1 MKMKRMKKKIYNKHY
16 NLYKIILSN
25 VYYIMEQTLSLTTA
39 ILTPVAMY
47 TWNNCIK
54 PKIRNPTKIQKHV
67 LLLPSRSGKSY
78 LYSKLASQKNYMV
91 IDVDEFLKTCSSR
104 DEIDRLDMAKKNN
117 SFYEYDLYY
126 KSCADKVL
134 KFVREQIKGNKSL
147 KVLFISSCFNWASQ
161 FKKMLYVVHLPT
173 AIIGMKFLMVKKI
186 IKRKNILGNFRQHF
200 LDSLPSK
207 DACSTYNSLKE
218 LEELVR
224 RRLNLNHHL

>member
-1 MKMKRMKKKIYNKHY
+1 MKKKKIYNKHY

-25 VYYIMEQTLSLTTA
+25 VYYIMEQTISLTTA

-161 FKKMLYVVHLPT
+161 FKKDAVCCASPNSDYWDEILNGEEDNKKKEHL
-173 AIIGMKFLMVKKI
+173 
-186 IKRKNILGNFRQHF
+186 RKFRQHF
-200 LDSLPSK
+200 LDALPSK